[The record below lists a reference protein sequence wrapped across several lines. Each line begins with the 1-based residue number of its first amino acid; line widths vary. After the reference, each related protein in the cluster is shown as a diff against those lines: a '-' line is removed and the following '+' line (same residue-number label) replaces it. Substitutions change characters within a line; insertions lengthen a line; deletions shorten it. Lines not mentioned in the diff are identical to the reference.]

1 MLSQASRD
9 DGGKDHNMS
18 ENEKNDILGNITDTV
33 SKMYDGDG
41 DLLDRVDET
50 LHVKETAKKMGVS
63 EEDIEKAEQAGKK
76 AFVDKANSILGTN
89 LKL

>member
-1 MLSQASRD
+1 
-9 DGGKDHNMS
+9 MS
-18 ENEKNDILGNITDTV
+18 ENEKNDILGNITDAV